1 MYGYINKQ
9 INISKKRNTYN
20 NNDALSTD
28 NLLCFFFS
36 LILLAFLTI

>member
-28 NLLCFFFS
+28 NLLCFFF
-36 LILLAFLTI
+36 L